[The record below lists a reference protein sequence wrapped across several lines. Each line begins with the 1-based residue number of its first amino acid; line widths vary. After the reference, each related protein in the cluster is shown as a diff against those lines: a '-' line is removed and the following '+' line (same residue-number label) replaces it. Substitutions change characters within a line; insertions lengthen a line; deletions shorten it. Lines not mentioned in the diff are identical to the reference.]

1 VSARKPDHGE
11 QQQTST
17 LAAVPA
23 MSERA
28 WQQVVL
34 ELAGMYRWRV
44 HHCRPAAGSGGRWST
59 PIQGHPG
66 FPDLVL
72 ARSGRVLFVE
82 LKTDASSSKLTG
94 EQTAWRDVL
103 LAAGAQ
109 LVWVWH
115 LEARVEPGRQA
126 QPASAAGSNQT
137 HTEQS
142 SIRGSLTAPLGST
155 KGSVFGGDANDNEI
169 G

>member
-103 LAAGAQ
+103 LAAGAE
-109 LVWVWH
+109 WFCWRPRH
-115 LEARVEPGRQA
+115 LDEVRETLAPVPVDWRPSSDVGTGGR
-126 QPASAAGSNQT
+126 
-137 HTEQS
+137 
-142 SIRGSLTAPLGST
+142 L
-155 KGSVFGGDANDNEI
+155 
-169 G
+169 